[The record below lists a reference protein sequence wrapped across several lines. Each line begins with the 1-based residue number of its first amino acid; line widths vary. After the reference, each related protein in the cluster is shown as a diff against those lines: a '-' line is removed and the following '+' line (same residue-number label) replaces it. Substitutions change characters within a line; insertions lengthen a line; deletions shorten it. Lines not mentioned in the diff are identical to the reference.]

1 MAAGGSGLTVL
12 SCDNLMDNGGRTGR
26 LVRDFGAALPAA
38 EGADLLP
45 WIEANV
51 TFPGTMVDRIVPA
64 TTDAVRALVSEK
76 LGALDA
82 IPVPTEPFSM
92 WVLEDSFAAGRPRW
106 EAGGAIFTSDVGPFE
121 VLKLR
126 LLNGTHSLIACLGLL
141 AGQRFV
147 SEAIRLP
154 FVEEAA
160 RRVIAEDFLP
170 TFTPPEGIDVASYVE
185 QLFGRFGNAA
195 LGHRTDQVASG
206 GSLKLPQRIT
216 EPVLENR
223 RAGRMPDFLAL
234 TVAAFL
240 CCVAPLDGRRLPG
253 TEGVSDPASD
263 RLAELA
269 AAAQTPAE
277 LVEAVFRSGQVFAA
291 ELAADAE
298 FLARTAEF
306 VDILRTR
313 GPAAAVAATR

>member
-1 MAAGGSGLTVL
+1 
-12 SCDNLMDNGGRTGR
+12 
-26 LVRDFGAALPAA
+26 
-38 EGADLLP
+38 
-45 WIEANV
+45 
-51 TFPGTMVDRIVPA
+51 
-64 TTDAVRALVSEK
+64 
-76 LGALDA
+76 
-82 IPVPTEPFSM
+82 
-92 WVLEDSFAAGRPRW
+92 
-106 EAGGAIFTSDVGPFE
+106 
-121 VLKLR
+121 
-126 LLNGTHSLIACLGLL
+126 
-141 AGQRFV
+141 
-147 SEAIRLP
+147 
-154 FVEEAA
+154 
-160 RRVIAEDFLP
+160 
-170 TFTPPEGIDVASYVE
+170 
-185 QLFGRFGNAA
+185 
-195 LGHRTDQVASG
+195 
-206 GSLKLPQRIT
+206 
-216 EPVLENR
+216 
-223 RAGRMPDFLAL
+223 MPDFLAL